1 MSEILEMLY
10 DFDDLLIEPAVFS
23 KIKSRNEINTRNIFG
38 NYPLLTAPMDTVV
51 SENNFV
57 HFKKNGI
64 MPILP
69 RIPNVEKD
77 WVDTN
82 IFLSYSLQDFEKLF
96 LDETILISQNKKV
109 FALIDVANGHMEK
122 LHRSAKFAKEKQKNY
137 VTSQNHYFL

>member
-82 IFLSYSLQDFEKLF
+82 IFLSYSLQDFEKIF
-96 LDETILISQNKKV
+96 LKQRIYVPDGQRIMG
-109 FALIDVANGHMEK
+109 LIDVANGHMEI
-122 LHRSAKFAKEKQKNY
+122 LYDMAK
-137 VTSQNHYFL
+137 